1 MSRIGSSRQP
11 FVNDHW
17 NSPVAITEI
26 PQVERR
32 RVVGENGV
40 MLDDLVEP
48 LAEWEL
54 GVLWPEEVPGL
65 AVAALERGC
74 ELREVAVLAGL
85 ERPVRAD
92 VDEELGDLLR
102 RIGWA
107 RPTRDQALKTVVD
120 ALAGRIG
127 GGSVEPADGA
137 HRLWRLANQGGFGG
151 PLWTQLAIFV
161 GLASEWDDHEE
172 SRPAIEAQI
181 VEEAQ
186 ALVAA
191 GGLRLAQG

>member
-1 MSRIGSSRQP
+1 
-11 FVNDHW
+11 
-17 NSPVAITEI
+17 
-26 PQVERR
+26 
-32 RVVGENGV
+32 

-54 GVLWPEEVPGL
+54 EVLAPEQVPAL

-74 ELREVAVLAGL
+74 DLREVTVLAGL
-85 ERPVRAD
+85 ERPLRAD
-92 VDEELGDLLR
+92 VDEEVGDLLR
-102 RIGWA
+102 RIGWS
-107 RPTRDQALKTVVD
+107 RPTREQALKTVVD
-120 ALAGRIG
+120 ALARRIG
-127 GGSVEPADGA
+127 DGSVPPSDGA

-172 SRPAIEAQI
+172 WRSSIEAQI

-186 ALVAA
+186 ALIAV
-191 GGLRLAQG
+191 GGLQLDRG